1 MRTIL
6 HRLASL
12 AALTAVS
19 VSTPVLAQQAMS
31 APAQELA
38 STYRIYPGDEIELY
52 VWGEERLQR
61 TVKVLPDGTLAFPLV
76 GQLRAA
82 GLTLAEIE
90 GMVTERLAPEYRGD
104 VPRVTA
110 SVVTSAGTQ
119 FSVMGRVNAPGA
131 FTPTRQLNVLEA
143 LALAGGPS
151 EFAKLDEVLVLR
163 KTNGTITPY
172 TVNVSRLFRANV
184 RPNHVEDANI
194 LTIQPGDTI
203 IVP

>member
-19 VSTPVLAQQAMS
+19 VATPALAQQAVS
-31 APAQELA
+31 APTQELA